1 MKARELRELSDNE
14 LQQRLSELTAGLYSS
29 RVQRTTGVEENVNR
43 VKSARH
49 DIARLKTI
57 LREREL
63 SATKEAK

>member
-14 LQQRLSELTAGLYSS
+14 LRQRLSELTAGLYSS

-43 VKSARH
+43 VKSTRH

-63 SATKEAK
+63 TATKEAK